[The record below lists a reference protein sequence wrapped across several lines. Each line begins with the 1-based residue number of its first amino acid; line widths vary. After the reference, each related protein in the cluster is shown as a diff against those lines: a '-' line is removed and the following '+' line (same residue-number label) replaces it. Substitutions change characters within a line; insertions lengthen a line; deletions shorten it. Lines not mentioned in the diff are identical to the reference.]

1 MQYLKLTPAE
11 RSDRLEAL
19 AAMKDYLEAS
29 FGSLDEEALRA
40 PGPGGAFSP
49 VEQVWHLADLE
60 REGFG
65 ERIRRL
71 QSEDEPRLPDFEGD
85 RIARERAYRSLPFAE
100 GLRAFAAARA
110 ANVEAFRRLAPGL
123 WERGGTQVGVGRVT
137 LCDLPGLMH
146 QHDESHREEIEAWK
160 RHRAAR

>member
-1 MQYLKLTPAE
+1 MQYLRLSPAE
-11 RSDRLEAL
+11 RRDRLEAL
-19 AAMKDYLEAS
+19 AAMKGYLEDAFAS
-29 FGSLDEEALRA
+29 LSEQELRA

-71 QSEDEPRLPDFEGD
+71 QAEDDPRLPDFEGD

-110 ANVEAFRRLAPGL
+110 ANLEAFRRVAPGL
-123 WERGGTQVGVGRVT
+123 WERGGMQEGVGRVT
-137 LCDLPGLMH
+137 LCDLPELMH
-146 QHDESHREEIEAWK
+146 RHDESHRAEIEAWK
-160 RHRAAR
+160 RHRAGR